1 MWSVYLCMGSIE
13 LAPRDSEL
21 SVEVSV
27 HRLHEEIGEQGIL
40 GDTDLNT
47 DHYYLAGLAL
57 ECAENEDQDVVNVL
71 DEFIRNASDLEHVSN
86 EAADRIEDLLR

>member
-1 MWSVYLCMGSIE
+1 MDSIE
-13 LAPRDSEL
+13 LSPRDSEL

-27 HRLHEEIGEQGIL
+27 HKLHEEIGEQGIL
-40 GDTDLNT
+40 GDTDGNT

-57 ECAENEDQDVVNVL
+57 ECAEDENGIVDVL